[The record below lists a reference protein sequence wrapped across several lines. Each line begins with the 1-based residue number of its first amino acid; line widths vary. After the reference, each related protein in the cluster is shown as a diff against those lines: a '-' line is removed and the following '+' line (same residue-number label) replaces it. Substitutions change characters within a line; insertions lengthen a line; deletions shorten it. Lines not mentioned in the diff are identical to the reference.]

1 MIDRILRLG
10 KETALYG
17 LSTVVGRM
25 LNFLLVPLYAHLL
38 LPDENGVLATLYAY
52 IAFAAV
58 VYGLGMEQAFMRFW
72 ADGTEAERPHILRR
86 SAAGGAAGLA
96 ITLAVLLAPDVVAD
110 LLGFDAKAA
119 PLVSWAAGILAFDA
133 LSGIPFALLRMQRR
147 PLAFASLKIANI
159 VVTLLLTVYLLAVH
173 GLGIRGVLMAN
184 LTASVGTWVVLVV
197 VTRRSWRSTGPAPGA
212 ATFSDLWNF
221 GLPLIPAGLAGIAL
235 QVVDRPILR
244 MLTDDATVGLYQI
257 NFRLGVFMMLF
268 VGMFDFAWRPF
279 FLQHAR
285 DEDAPRLFAR
295 VFTYLM
301 TLLAI
306 VFVVVSLFVDDLVRL
321 PLGDATLFPSLYW
334 EGSVIIPF
342 VLIGY
347 IATGMYVVFL
357 SGTYLE
363 KKTGMIPIIGAAAA
377 LVDIGALFLLVPSL
391 GILGAALA
399 MMTAHLVQ
407 AAGMLIV
414 SRRYLRIPYE
424 WGRVGGLMAL
434 SLAVVAIDRWWAPEP
449 LSAAGFFVEAF
460 LCGVFAVGL
469 ILLRIVRHDELQE
482 VVTLIRARRQRSG

>member
-58 VYGLGMEQAFMRFW
+58 VYGLGMEQSFMRFW
-72 ADGTEAERPHILRR
+72 ADGTEAERPTILRR
-86 SAAGGAAGLA
+86 SAAAGAVGLVL
-96 ITLAVLLAPDVVAD
+96 TLAVMLVPEKVAVM
-110 LLGFDAKAA
+110 LGFDAEAA

-147 PLAFASLKIANI
+147 PLAFASLKVANI

-173 GLGIRGVLMAN
+173 ELGIQGVFMAN
-184 LTASVGTWVVLVV
+184 LTASAGTWLALVV
-197 VTRRSWRSTGPAPGA
+197 VTRHSWRSSGPAPGA
-212 ATFSDLWNF
+212 ATFSDLWHF

-301 TLLAI
+301 TLLGI
-306 VFVVVSLFVDDLVRL
+306 VFVVVSLFVDDLVRI
-321 PLGDATLFPSLYW
+321 PLGGATLIPSLYW

-342 VLIGY
+342 VLLGY

-363 KKTGMIPIIGAAAA
+363 KKTGMIPIIGATAA
-377 LVDIGALFLLVPSL
+377 LVDIGALFLFVPTF

-407 AAGMLIV
+407 AAGMFVV
-414 SRRYLRIPYE
+414 SRRYLRVPYE
-424 WGRVGGLMAL
+424 WARVGGLMAL
-434 SLAVVAIDRWWAPEP
+434 SLVVVGLDRWWAPEP
-449 LSAAGFFVEAF
+449 MSASGFLIEALF
-460 LCGVFAVGL
+460 CGVFAFGL
-469 ILLRIVRHDELQE
+469 VLFRIIRRDELRE
-482 VVTLIRARRQRSG
+482 VVMLIRARGQRSA

>member
-58 VYGLGMEQAFMRFW
+58 VYGLGMEQSLMRFW
-72 ADGTEAERPHILRR
+72 ADASTAERPYVLRR
-86 SAAGGAAGLA
+86 SATAGAAGL
-96 ITLAVLLAPDVVAD
+96 IVSLVVLTIPSAVAKVLGFAPELAP
-110 LLGFDAKAA
+110 LIG
-119 PLVSWAAGILAFDA
+119 WAAVILAFDA
-133 LSGIPFALLRMQRR
+133 LAAVPFALLRMQRR
-147 PLAFASLKIANI
+147 PLAFATLKIANI
-159 VVTLLLTVYLLAVH
+159 VSTLLLTVYFLAVEE
-173 GLGIRGVLMAN
+173 LGIRGVLMAN
-184 LTASVGTWVVLVV
+184 TAASVGTWFVLLA
-197 VTRRSWRSTGPAPGA
+197 VTRHAWRPEGPDPGA
-212 ATFSDLWNF
+212 ASFSDLSRF

-244 MLTDDATVGLYQI
+244 LLTDDATVGLYQI

-285 DEDAPRLFAR
+285 DADAPGLFAR

-301 TLLAI
+301 ILLGS
-306 VFVVVSLFVDDLVRL
+306 VFVLVSLFIDDLIRL
-321 PLGDATLFPSLYW
+321 PIGGGTLIPSLYW
-334 EGSVIIPF
+334 EGSVIIPL
-342 VLIGY
+342 VLLGY

-363 KKTGMIPIIGAAAA
+363 KKTGMIPVIGTIAAA
-377 LVDIGALFLLVPSL
+377 VDIGLLFLLVPSL
-391 GILGAALA
+391 GIVGAALA
-399 MMTAHLVQ
+399 MTVAHIVQ
-407 AAGMLIV
+407 AAGMYMV
-414 SRRYLRIPYE
+414 SRRYHRVPYE
-424 WGRVGGLMAL
+424 WARVGGLFAL
-434 SLAVVAIDRWWAPEP
+434 SFGIVAADAWLAPVP
-449 LSAAGFFVEAF
+449 LSASGIILDLA
-460 LCGVFAVGL
+460 LCGLFAGGL
-469 ILLRIVRHDELQE
+469 ILFRILRRDELSE
-482 VVTLIRARRQRSG
+482 VVSLIRSRRNGSA